1 MRVGIISDIHGN
13 SFGLAAVLADLD
25 LQGVDCVL
33 GAGDMVGYYPY
44 VNEVFEL
51 LRLREMT
58 WILGNHECY
67 LLGKLTVTQ
76 ERWQSYNLN
85 YVECVIDEDHREWL
99 AQLPTERYLEF
110 DGARW
115 VLCHGSPWAV
125 DEYIYPNYKYFER
138 FIDLEADVIV
148 MGHTHI
154 PMIRQAGRV
163 LLINPG
169 SCGQPR
175 DGNPLAAYA
184 LVDTKT
190 NHVEIR
196 RIAYDV
202 DTICHR
208 ILAERFDPKLTKFLY
223 RTVDK

>member
-13 SFGLAAVLADLD
+13 SFGLAAALADLD
-25 LQGVDCVL
+25 QQGVDCVL
-33 GAGDMVGYYPY
+33 GAGDLVGYYPY

-58 WILGNHECY
+58 WIIGNHECY
-67 LLGKLTVTQ
+67 LLGRLTVPQ
-76 ERWQSYNLN
+76 ERWEAYNMN
-85 YVECVIDEDHREWL
+85 YVGRVIEYDHQEWL
-99 AQLPTERYLEF
+99 TQLPTERYLEF

-115 VLCHGSPWAV
+115 MLCHGSPWAV

-138 FIDLEADVIV
+138 FNSVEADVIV

-154 PMIRQAGRV
+154 PMVRRVGRM

-175 DGNPLAAYA
+175 DGNPQAAYA
-184 LVDTKT
+184 LVDTRT
-190 NHVEIR
+190 YQVEIR

-202 DTICHR
+202 ETICHR
-208 ILAERFDPKLTKFLY
+208 ILAERFDPKLTKYLCK
-223 RTVDK
+223 TVDE

>member
-25 LQGVDCVL
+25 QQGVDCVL
-33 GAGDMVGYYPY
+33 GAGDMVGYYPF

-51 LRLREMT
+51 IRLREIT

-67 LLGKLTVTQ
+67 LLGKLTVQ
-76 ERWQSYNLN
+76 PERWQSYNLN
-85 YVECVIDEDHREWL
+85 YVSRTLQDDHKEWL
-99 AQLPTERYLEF
+99 TQLPTLRYLDL

-115 VLCHGSPWAV
+115 ILCHGSPWAV
-125 DEYIYPNYKYFER
+125 DEYIYPNYNYFER
-138 FIDLEADVIV
+138 FIREEADVVV

-154 PMIRQAGRV
+154 PMIRRVGRV

-184 LVDTKT
+184 LLDTRT
-190 NHVEIR
+190 YQVEIR
-196 RIAYDV
+196 RMTYDA

-208 ILAERFDPKLTKFLY
+208 ILAEGFDPKLTKYLCK
-223 RTVDK
+223 T

>member
-13 SFGLAAVLADLD
+13 SFGLAAVLGDLD
-25 LQGVDCVL
+25 QQGVDCIL

-67 LLGKLTVTQ
+67 LLGRLAVTQ
-76 ERWQSYNLN
+76 ERWRDYNLH
-85 YVECVIDEDHREWL
+85 YVDRVIDQDHREWL
-99 AQLPTERYLEF
+99 SQLPTERSLEF
-110 DGARW
+110 NGVRW

-125 DEYIYPNYKYFER
+125 DEYIYPDYKYFER
-138 FIDLEADVIV
+138 FKSVGADVIV

-163 LLINPG
+163 WVINPG

-184 LVDTKT
+184 LVDTET
-190 NHVEIR
+190 YEIEVR
-196 RIAYDV
+196 RIAYDGKS
-202 DTICHR
+202 ICHR
-208 ILAERFDPKLTKFLY
+208 ILAERLDPKLNKFLC
-223 RTVDK
+223 RTNDV

>member
-13 SFGLAAVLADLD
+13 SFGLAAALADLD
-25 LQGVDCVL
+25 QQGVDCVL
-33 GAGDMVGYYPY
+33 GAGDLVGYYPC

-58 WILGNHECY
+58 WIIGNHECY
-67 LLGKLTVTQ
+67 LLGKLTVGQ
-76 ERWQSYNLN
+76 NRWQAYNLN
-85 YVECVIDEDHREWL
+85 YVERVIEDDYREWL
-99 AQLPTERYLEF
+99 TQLPTERCLEL

-125 DEYIYPNYKYFER
+125 DEYIYPNYKDFER
-138 FIDLEADVIV
+138 FDSVEADVIV

-154 PMIRQAGRV
+154 PMIRRAGRV

-175 DGNPLAAYA
+175 DGNPQAAYA

-190 NHVEIR
+190 YQVEIR
-196 RIAYDV
+196 RIAYDAE
-202 DTICHR
+202 TICHR
-208 ILAERFDPKLTKFLY
+208 ILAERFDPKLTKYL
-223 RTVDK
+223 RKSIDE